1 MNEVHHKLKPIQIQ
15 LLRFF
20 SDKNVTVEE
29 TNDLQR
35 LIGLYYADKADKLME
50 KIWTEKQYTAEKLMD
65 LLNNDLNIIR

>member
-1 MNEVHHKLKPIQIQ
+1 MQQIHKLKPIQIQ

-50 KIWTEKQYTAEKLMD
+50 NIWTEKHYTTEKLMD
-65 LLNNDLNIIR
+65 LLNNDLNINR